1 MSIVYLNGE
10 YLPLEEARVSVLD
23 RGFTF
28 GDGVYEVI
36 PVYNYCLFR
45 WREHL
50 QRLDNSL
57 RAIGLENPLSHEE
70 WLAVLREL
78 VARQPSHDQSVY
90 LQVTRGVSPRDHAFP
105 DEMRPTVFAM
115 SRPLPRQDYSTGVA
129 AITRPDI
136 RWQWCHIKA
145 ITLLP
150 SVLLRQE
157 AARAG
162 AKEVI
167 LLRDGRVTEGAA
179 SNVFIVAGGVVLTPP
194 KDNYVLPGITRD
206 LVLELLRADRIECAE
221 TTVTETQL
229 RQADEIWIT
238 SSTQEV
244 VPVVRLDGVAVGSG
258 TPGEL
263 WRRAHR
269 LYQEFKI
276 AVGCGTAPDAV
287 IAGGA

>member
-1 MSIVYLNGE
+1 MSVVYLNGE

-36 PVYNYCLFR
+36 PVYHRHLFR

-57 RAIGLENPLSHEE
+57 RAIGMDNPMRHEE
-70 WLAVLREL
+70 WHAVLCEL
-78 VARQPSHDQSVY
+78 VARQPSRDQSVY

-105 DEMRPTVFAM
+105 SEMRPTVFAM
-115 SRPLPRQDYSTGVA
+115 SRPLPSQDYSAGVA

-162 AKEVI
+162 VKEVI

-179 SNVFIVAGGVVLTPP
+179 SNVFVVAGDVVLTPP
-194 KDNYVLPGITRD
+194 KDNYILPGITRD
-206 LVLELLRADRIECAE
+206 LVLELLRAARIECAE
-221 TTVTETQL
+221 TVVTESQL
-229 RQADEIWIT
+229 RRADEIWIT

-244 VPVVRLDGVAVGSG
+244 VPVVRLDGVAVGNG
-258 TPGEL
+258 MPGEQ
-263 WRRAHR
+263 WRRAWR
-269 LYQEFKI
+269 LYQEFKTAI
-276 AVGCGTAPDAV
+276 GCGAAPDAMAV
-287 IAGGA
+287 GGA